1 MTNAAISTKT
11 SKKFTGKG
19 ATRKLTKKQKDF
31 ANEYLE
37 TGIGN
42 LAVKKAKYK
51 VSTDESARA
60 IASQNLTKPNVKE
73 YLESHAP
80 QAAIRIKEL
89 SDQDENLPVALGA
102 SKDILDRA
110 GYKPV
115 EKTES
120 LHLHLAFQPEQKEK
134 LQLIASKAIEE
145 MTHDEV
151 NG

>member
-1 MTNAAISTKT
+1 MATATK
-11 SKKFTGKG
+11 
-19 ATRKLTKKQKDF
+19 RRLTKKQKGF
-31 ANEYLE
+31 ADKFLE
-37 TGIGN
+37 TGKMGQSA
-42 LAVKKAKYK
+42 LEVYDVKSMAVAA
-51 VSTDESARA
+51 V
-60 IASQNLTKPNVKE
+60 IANENIKKPNVKE

-89 SDQDENLPVALGA
+89 SAQDENLPVALGA

-120 LHLHLAFQPEQKEK
+120 LHVHLAFQPEQREK